1 MMTDNVTDTSQ
12 KFMKKIPKA
21 AVVISTYNRP
31 RALQLVLLGL
41 SRQLTPPSQ
50 IVIGD
55 DGSGDETQQVINHWR
70 QSGLPIEHCWHSDDG
85 YRKTIIMNRAVSR
98 VKEPLTIFLDGDCI
112 PSPMFVADHIRLH
125 APNVINAGP
134 RILADRRLTAEL
146 EAAGNDIWF
155 NRGSLSS
162 LQDRVKGRINRL
174 LPLISLPDGSWRNRS
189 PQKWQLVRGCNFSVA
204 TEAVW
209 QVDGF
214 EESLYGWGP
223 DDSDIAVRLINS
235 GLRVKSAR
243 FACPVLHLWHKEESR
258 HGLDRNRSYL
268 RSAIAE
274 RRTKAVVGLSSHGLR
289 RPTIDQ

>member
-1 MMTDNVTDTSQ
+1 
-12 KFMKKIPKA
+12 MKKEPKA

-41 SRQLTPPSQ
+41 SRQLVPPSQ

-55 DGSGDETQQVINHWR
+55 DGSGEETRQIINHWR
-70 QSGLPIEHCWHSDDG
+70 QSGLPIEHCWHSDEG
-85 YRKTIIMNRAVSR
+85 YRKTIIMNHAVSR

-125 APNVINAGP
+125 EPNVINAGP
-134 RILADRRLTAEL
+134 RILADWRLTGEL

-155 NRGSLSS
+155 HRGSLSS

-174 LPLISLPDGSWRNRS
+174 LPLISLPDGSWRNRN
-189 PQKWQLVRGCNFSVA
+189 PRKWQLVRGCNFSVA

-258 HGLDRNRSYL
+258 QGLERNRSYL
-268 RSAIAE
+268 QSAIEE
-274 RRTKAVVGLSSHGLR
+274 RRTKAVTGLSAHGFS
-289 RPTIDQ
+289 RPNEVTA